1 MADMTRFV
9 TFSVDQKYEGKYLTT
24 KLLMILAYAIFCIG
38 VIVAAGAFAK
48 AIGILVSVIIVFL
61 LLIKVIKPLTWK
73 YVKVDHR
80 YTLQSGTWKLFKDNT
95 SQSLN
100 PYYERKVKDAEAI
113 VPMTEENIEK
123 YINGVTYGKEFDLRG
138 SLKAADAYIA
148 VMPEEDGSKT
158 LIKFVATNDALAI
171 MKYYNSAAT
180 VVTAV
185 YH

>member
-1 MADMTRFV
+1 MADMTRFI
-9 TFSVDQKYEGKYLTT
+9 TFSVEQKYEGKYLTR
-24 KLLMILAYAIFCIG
+24 KILMILAYIVFAIA
-38 VIVAAGAFAK
+38 VVVVAGAVAK
-48 AIGILVSVIIVFL
+48 AIGILVSVLVVFL

-80 YTLQSGTWKLFKDNT
+80 YTLQSGNWRLFQDNIA
-95 SQSLN
+95 QVIE

-113 VPMTEENIEK
+113 VPMTEENVAK
-123 YINGVTYGKEFDLRG
+123 YVDGKTFKNTYDLRG
-138 SLKAADAYIA
+138 SVKAEDAYIA
-148 VMPEEDGSKT
+148 VMPEADGEKT

-180 VVTAV
+180 EVTHV